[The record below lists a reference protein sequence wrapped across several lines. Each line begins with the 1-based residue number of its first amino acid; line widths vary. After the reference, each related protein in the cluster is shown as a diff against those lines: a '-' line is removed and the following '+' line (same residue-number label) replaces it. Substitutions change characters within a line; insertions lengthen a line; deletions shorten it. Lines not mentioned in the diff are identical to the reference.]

1 MARCTECQTEWTFK
15 DKARTL
21 TNLDGSAKCPNCGEK
36 QYISLK
42 SKRQGSMLSMI
53 VIFAMF
59 IPIFFDTP
67 VTIHIT
73 IALVAV
79 VVVLLLQV
87 SLIKLSGKEE
97 FPI

>member
-42 SKRQGSMLSMI
+42 SKRQASMLSMI
-53 VIFAMF
+53 VILAMF
-59 IPIFFDTP
+59 VPVFFNTPI
-67 VTIHIT
+67 VTHIT
-73 IALVAV
+73 IGVIAAV
-79 VVVLLLQV
+79 IVLLLQV

>member
-1 MARCTECQTEWTFK
+1 
-15 DKARTL
+15 
-21 TNLDGSAKCPNCGEK
+21 
-36 QYISLK
+36 
-42 SKRQGSMLSMI
+42 MLSMI